1 MQELV
6 RKNHKL
12 KTTLQHTKGIM
23 RKAMS
28 IIKNEKEKFVK
39 LDTERVDSSR
49 KAEKPTLE
57 SIVGEVKSFVH
68 EFEE

>member
-1 MQELV
+1 
-6 RKNHKL
+6 
-12 KTTLQHTKGIM
+12 M

-49 KAEKPTLE
+49 KVEKPTLE

-68 EFEE
+68 EFEEQRR